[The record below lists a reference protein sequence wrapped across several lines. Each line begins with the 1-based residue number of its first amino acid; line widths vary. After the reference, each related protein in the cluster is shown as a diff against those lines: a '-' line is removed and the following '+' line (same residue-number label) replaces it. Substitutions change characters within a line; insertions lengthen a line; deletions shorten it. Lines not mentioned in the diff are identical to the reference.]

1 MITYTCAFCQI
12 VYNAKYKS
20 KSKTGKQYCSQT
32 CINKDRPPRQLKG
45 VCKRCLKPTH
55 SNKWY
60 CGEECKL
67 KSRPTIEE
75 RKEIDKRI
83 RNDTKKRVVVY
94 RQEMKIKAAEYKGG
108 CCQYCGYNKCMGA
121 LEFHHLDPKKKDFG
135 IAAVTRSWENIK
147 DELDK
152 CILVCANC
160 HREIHAGMIDVSLT
174 PPERLELPTHDLT
187 ERCSTN

>member
-1 MITYTCAFCQI
+1 MITYTCAFCQT
-12 VYNAKYKS
+12 VFTTKWKS
-20 KSKTGKQYCSQT
+20 KSKKQYCTKS
-32 CINKDRPPRQLKG
+32 CANRDNPRRPPIHK
-45 VCKRCLKPTH
+45 CKQCLKTIN
-55 SNKWY
+55 SLKTY
-60 CGEECKL
+60 CSEECKL
-67 KSRPTIEE
+67 NSKPSIEE

-108 CCQYCGYNKCMGA
+108 CCQCCGYSRCMGA

-160 HREIHAGMIDVSLT
+160 HREIHAGIIDVSLT
-174 PPERLELPTHDLT
+174 PPERLELPTHVLT